1 VTIPDPAGVN
11 VIHVESAREMLEAVT
26 NALPADIAVFVA
38 AVADWRVAASADNK
52 IKKKEGEG
60 PRRWNSPKTPTSSG
74 PSATTRTALSWW
86 SASPPKP
93 PT

>member
-1 VTIPDPAGVN
+1 
-11 VIHVESAREMLEAVT
+11 MLDAVT
-26 NALPADIAVFVA
+26 SALPADIAVFVA
-38 AVADWRVAASADNK
+38 AVADWRVSASADNK

-60 PRRWNSPKTPTSSG
+60 PAPLELTENPDIL
-74 PSATTRTALSWW
+74 RTIGHHPNRPSWW